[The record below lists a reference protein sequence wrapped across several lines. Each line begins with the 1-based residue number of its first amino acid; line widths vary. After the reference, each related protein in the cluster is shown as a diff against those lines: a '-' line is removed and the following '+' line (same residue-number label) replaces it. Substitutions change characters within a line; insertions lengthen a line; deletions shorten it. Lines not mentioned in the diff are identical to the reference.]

1 MILGFDLAL
10 STFVFG
16 AITGL
21 TYAVFAAGFVLV
33 YRSTGV
39 LNFAQGEIGSF
50 AILLMALLKL
60 QYGVPYWIAF
70 VLTTLACAVIGLVI
84 ELGIVR
90 RLFAAPRLVL
100 LIATLGVAQ
109 LIQYAKIEMPD
120 IEKGGD
126 FPLPF
131 KFDNPPKINGL
142 PFTASELLVVII
154 VPIFILALALFITRT
169 RFGLAVRATA
179 SNPDTA
185 RIYGISVK
193 QTSSI
198 VWVIAAAFAAACGI
212 LIAPLQ
218 SITANNAKTTT
229 ALSFALLSRA
239 LLVGLIARM
248 RSLPMTLVG
257 GIVVGIVEKI
267 IRDNVP
273 ANDRDIV
280 EIYFLVAILVIV
292 VFTRWARSEE
302 ASWSLSPK
310 LRPIPER
317 LKHNR
322 LVRLMP
328 SIGFVVVFAVLA
340 IIPLVKNEAR
350 AYTTWTQVVLFAMLG
365 LSLSLLTGWAGQ
377 LSLGQYT
384 LFGLGALTTIALRVG
399 NDIPVPFNLFDI
411 PKHRFGWMPA
421 VVIATAFGV
430 VVAFV
435 IGLPALR
442 VKGLFLTVAT
452 VAFSVAAGGWMFK
465 QAVFL
470 GRKGASATPRVTP
483 RVEVA
488 GFEVFNQSVSGR
500 KNFYYVCLVLLAIVA
515 LIVARLRRTGVGRSM
530 IAVRDNEDAAAAS
543 TVSPNRMKLVAF
555 ALSGGIASFAGSL
568 FVTQAGI
575 LQPESVFSADK
586 NIQPV
591 ATAIIGGLGSVAGP
605 IIGSLWVTGLPS
617 LFENSEQVQFLSS
630 SIGLLVLL
638 LYFPG
643 GLMQLVYQLRDAVL
657 SAVDRRMAEAGV
669 AQPIPPIAKAVPTR
683 GTRTVSV
690 DGADPWLKTEGVSV
704 RFGGNRA
711 VNNVSIEVFTGELVG
726 LIGTNGAGK
735 TTLMNAISGFVPAT
749 GTINVLGHRVDDLVS
764 YRRHRLGLGRTF
776 QAARLY
782 PDLTV
787 REALMVALEAR
798 EKSYLV
804 PSLTGIPPSR
814 GAERRK
820 RDEASQLIDYL
831 GLGRYADHLIAN
843 LSTGTRRIVEL
854 GSLIAVDAKV
864 LLLDEPTGGVAQKET
879 EAFGPLIKRVQRELG
894 AAVLL
899 IEHDM
904 PLVMSI
910 SDRVYCLEAGE
921 VIAHGSPQEV
931 RNDPIVI
938 ASYLGTDERAIMRS
952 DA

>member
-1 MILGFDLAL
+1 M

-60 QYGVPYWIAF
+60 QYGVPYWFAF
-70 VLTTLACAVIGLVI
+70 FLTTLACAVIGLVI
-84 ELGIVR
+84 ELGVVR
-90 RLFAAPRLVL
+90 RLFSSPRLVL

-109 LIQYAKIEMPD
+109 LLQFAKIKMPNID
-120 IEKGGD
+120 KGGE

-142 PFTASELLVVII
+142 PFTSSELLVLII
-154 VPIFILALALFITRT
+154 VPILILALAIFITRT

-218 SITANNAKTTT
+218 SITAGSAKTTT

-248 RSLPMTLVG
+248 RSLPLTLIG
-257 GIVVGIVEKI
+257 GIGVGIVEKI
-267 IRDNVP
+267 IRDNV
-273 ANDRDIV
+273 ASNDKDIV
-280 EIYFLVAILVIV
+280 ELYFLVAILVIV
-292 VFTRWARSEE
+292 LFTKWARSEE
-302 ASWSLSPK
+302 AGWSLSPK

-322 LVRLMP
+322 LVKLMP
-328 SIGFVVVFAVLA
+328 TIGFALIFAILLLV
-340 IIPLVKNEAR
+340 PLLKNDGKNYIR
-350 AYTTWTQVVLFAMLG
+350 WTEVVLFAMLG
-365 LSLSLLTGWAGQ
+365 LSLSMLTGWAGQ

-384 LFGLGALTTIALRVG
+384 LFGLGGLTTIALRAG
-399 NDIPVPFNLFDI
+399 TDIPVPFNLFDI
-411 PKHRFGWMPA
+411 PRHKFGWLAA
-421 VVIATAFGV
+421 VLIATTLGV
-430 VVAFV
+430 LVAFV

-452 VAFSVAAGGWMFK
+452 VAFAVAASGWLFK
-465 QAVFL
+465 QAAFM
-470 GRKGASATPRVTP
+470 GRKGNAATPRVTP
-483 RVEVA
+483 RVK
-488 GFEVFNQSVSGR
+488 VFGWQIFNNNTEGR
-500 KNFYYVCLVLLAIVA
+500 KRYYFVCLAIMFVLTI
-515 LIVARLRRTGVGRSM
+515 IMARVRRSGIGRSM

-555 ALSGGIASFAGSL
+555 AVSGGIASFAGAL
-568 FVTQAGI
+568 FVTQSSA

-605 IIGSLWVTGLPS
+605 ILGSVWVRGVPS
-617 LFENSEQVQFLSS
+617 IFNDSDQAIFLSS

-643 GLMQLVYQLRDAVL
+643 GLMQLAYQLRDAVL
-657 SAVDRRMAEAGV
+657 GAVDRRMALAGV
-669 AQPIPPIAKAVPTR
+669 AQPIPTISKAVPTR
-683 GTRTVSV
+683 GNRVVSV
-690 DGADPWLKTEGVSV
+690 GADEPWLKTDAVSV

-735 TTLMNAISGFVPAT
+735 TTLMNAISGFVPST
-749 GTINVLGHRVDDLVS
+749 GHISVLGHSLDDLPS
-764 YRRHRLGLGRTF
+764 YKRHRLGLGRTF

-804 PSLTGIPPSR
+804 PSLIGIPPSP
-814 GAERRK
+814 GAEKRK
-820 RDEASQLIDYL
+820 HKEAAELIDYL

-864 LLLDEPTGGVAQKET
+864 FLLDEPTGGVAQKET
-879 EAFGPLIKRVQRELG
+879 EAFGPLIKRIQRELG

-921 VIAHGSPQEV
+921 VIAHGNPHEV
-931 RNDPIVI
+931 RNNPMVI